1 MWDRLI
7 VLDDL
12 DTRAASSLAWSPI
25 PTDKGKFGTKLA
37 DWMTLPFGGPD
48 QVVLPGFH
56 TPAESGLKRGAD
68 GDEIFVTLCALM
80 STGTRTVL
88 MTRWRTGGQTSI
100 DLVREFVQELPRT
113 AASNAWQRS
122 VQLVMS
128 SDIDPEREPRA
139 KLSVTD
145 DLLQAEHPLFWAGYL
160 LADTGSTPLVDEPAP
175 PAAVEKPKIIIELKP
190 KPKP

>member
-1 MWDRLI
+1 M
-7 VLDDL
+7 
-12 DTRAASSLAWSPI
+12 
-25 PTDKGKFGTKLA
+25 
-37 DWMTLPFGGPD
+37 
-48 QVVLPGFH
+48 
-56 TPAESGLKRGAD
+56 
-68 GDEIFVTLCALM
+68 
-80 STGTRTVL
+80 
-88 MTRWRTGGQTSI
+88 
-100 DLVREFVQELPRT
+100 REFVQELPRT

-175 PAAVEKPKIIIELKP
+175 PAPAEKPKLIIEIKP